1 MADVIGNDDCY
12 RYSRAIFSTSFPTI
26 QSPLK
31 TDTSSKPIQSNMQAV
46 PLSAPKKPRRKG
58 SDRRHA
64 IEATPTLTPE
74 ASDASSQSSK
84 RPAQSVV
91 VSPPRNEILSIIP
104 TNATFDATPSGMP
117 TPLTGRPEG
126 LDKPFDGIK
135 SLEALTV
142 ERLNEIIAKQV
153 GRITLEFPVSFEDF
167 REWAVGKEEIGR
179 YQYDSSIQR
188 LIITADGGPVHEH
201 TTGAMFV
208 WLNSFAQKD
217 NRVIASLAPPYTL
230 FGLDNERIEPS
241 EQHPDCCLILG
252 DQEAPRIVVEVG
264 FTESFEDLYADARK
278 WLYGSYEVHRVFLI
292 QIKGKDHSKEFKTI
306 MEAKEGSKSYSKYLE
321 LLRKENEAKDPVPDS
336 EKYCDR
342 LSYVYGLTAEDLAG
356 QNVQD
361 LKVRLRTWHEK
372 HFPLYICQ
380 SATFYIY
387 RRDASEPGEI
397 EKVGEQVYWTSDNAP
412 HDSLRELSR
421 CLTYDDL
428 FGDGSSQIVNP
439 DDYLPA
445 EALREALTYGL
456 KGYTV
461 QQIKEAVTKLKK
473 IYDKWEQMRKGK
485 GSVQETPKEHP
496 RGSKDRPLRSQ
507 ESPRPSYKESSTSSE
522 HLPAQTT
529 SSPSPPLPVRIP
541 GHPSPPLGDSV
552 ASQPVVKKRKR
563 GAVLD
568 QLEQVGQGIKR
579 FARKVSG
586 GRKGL

>member
-1 MADVIGNDDCY
+1 
-12 RYSRAIFSTSFPTI
+12 
-26 QSPLK
+26 
-31 TDTSSKPIQSNMQAV
+31 MQAV

-91 VSPPRNEILSIIP
+91 VSPPRNEILSITP
-104 TNATFDATPSGMP
+104 ANATFDATPSGMP
-117 TPLTGRPEG
+117 TPLTGRPKG
-126 LDKPFDGIK
+126 LDTPFDGIK

-142 ERLNEIIAKQV
+142 ERLNEIIAKQA

-208 WLNSFAQKD
+208 WLSSLAQKD
-217 NRVIASLAPPYTL
+217 NRVRASLAPPYML
-230 FGLDNERIEPS
+230 FGLDNQRIGPS
-241 EQHPDCCLILG
+241 EKHPDCCLKLR
-252 DQEAPRIVVEVG
+252 DQAVPRIVVEVG
-264 FTESFEDLYADARK
+264 FKESLTDLKADARR
-278 WLYGSYEVHRVFLI
+278 WLYGSYDVHRVFLI
-292 QIKGKDHSKEFKTI
+292 HIEGADRSEEFKAI
-306 MEAKEGSKSYSKYLE
+306 MKAEEGSESHSKYLE
-321 LLRKENEAKDPVPDS
+321 LLRKGNDPKDPALSP

-342 LSYVYGLTAEDLAG
+342 RSYVYGLTAEELRNLFG
-356 QNVQD
+356 QNIQD
-361 LKVRLRTWHEK
+361 LKVRLKIWHEK
-372 HFPLYICQ
+372 HFPLYTCH
-380 SATFYIY
+380 SATLYIY
-387 RRDASEPGEI
+387 RRDTSEPGEI
-397 EKVGEQVYWTSDNAP
+397 DLVGEQVYWTSDDAP
-412 HDSLRELSR
+412 HESLEELSR
-421 CLTYDDL
+421 RLTYDDL
-428 FGDGSSQIVNP
+428 FCDGSSQFINL

-445 EALREALTYGL
+445 EALREALTDGL
-456 KGYTV
+456 KDYTE
-461 QQIKEAVTKLKK
+461 QQITAAITKLKE
-473 IYDKWEQMRKGK
+473 IYDEWEQMRKGK

-496 RGSKDRPLRSQ
+496 RGSKDRPLRSR

-541 GHPSPPLGDSV
+541 GHPSPLLGDSV

-579 FARKVSG
+579 FARKNLLMPTLFVLAERQAASVGVEGLYNQAMGRWLESG
-586 GRKGL
+586 AANA